1 MGRYRFVNFA
11 LKLVVSHTV
20 TYFVVGAVAYQLL
33 TKPLYIGEQAVM
45 ATFMRTEAE
54 PELWRHVM
62 VWFLPAQILR
72 GLLMALVL
80 YPLLDTLIGWNW
92 TKRFLVIAGIYLVF
106 GFWASTVAAPGTIEG
121 LVYLRPEFTPSV
133 HLTMQPEIIAQG
145 LLMSAWLAYWI
156 LPRSQFSEN

>member
-1 MGRYRFVNFA
+1 
-11 LKLVVSHTV
+11 
-20 TYFVVGAVAYQLL
+20 
-33 TKPLYIGEQAVM
+33 
-45 ATFMRTEAE
+45 MRTEAE

-72 GLLMALVL
+72 GLLMALAL

-133 HLTMQPEIIAQG
+133 HLTEQPEIIAQG

-156 LPRSQFSEN
+156 LPRSQLSEN